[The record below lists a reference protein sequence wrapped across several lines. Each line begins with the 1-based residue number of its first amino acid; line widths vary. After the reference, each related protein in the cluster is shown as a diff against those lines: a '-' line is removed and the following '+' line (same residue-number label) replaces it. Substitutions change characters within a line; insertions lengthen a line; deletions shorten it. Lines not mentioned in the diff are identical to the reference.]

1 MASCLTLRYAGKCG
15 STIGSVRDDR
25 MIPCITANVTRF
37 PMSRHFDISRL
48 HKPVR
53 VIHGSVEAEP
63 AIQHNLASAVKAA
76 LLLLPEGFSAAQF
89 YTTIAGLSYTGASLL
104 RARLGIRQR
113 L

>member
-1 MASCLTLRYAGKCG
+1 
-15 STIGSVRDDR
+15 
-25 MIPCITANVTRF
+25 
-37 PMSRHFDISRL
+37 MSLVFLCRVISRL

-63 AIQHNLASAVKAA
+63 VIQHNLASAVKAA

-104 RARLGIRQR
+104 RVKAWGSAETVRYRSV
-113 L
+113 